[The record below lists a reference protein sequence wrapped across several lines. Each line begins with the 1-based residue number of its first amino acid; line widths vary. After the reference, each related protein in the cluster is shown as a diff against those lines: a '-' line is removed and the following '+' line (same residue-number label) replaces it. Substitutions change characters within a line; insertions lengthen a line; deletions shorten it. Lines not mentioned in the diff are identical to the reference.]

1 LQSKRTRLDR
11 FISQHTGI
19 NSKDVRLLLA
29 QGRLKIDG
37 HPASEIHQFVDE
49 FTQVI
54 LDEKVLQAKK
64 AIYIMMNKPPGVV
77 SATKDDKHTTVV
89 DVLKKSLDEK
99 AIAQLDIDNLHI
111 VGRLDFNTSGLLLLT
126 NDGRWSRMLTTPE
139 HKIAKRYKVTLA
151 NPINETYIHA
161 FAAGMYFPFEDI
173 TTRPAA
179 LEIINEYVAMVTL
192 VEGRYHQIKRMF
204 GRFQNPVIK
213 LHRVT
218 IGTLTLDEQNEKM
231 QPGCWRELAN
241 HEVVSFA
248 KKVQSIT

>member
-1 LQSKRTRLDR
+1 MHSKRTRLDR

-19 NSKDVRLLLA
+19 NSKDVRLLIA

-37 HPASEIHQFVDE
+37 YPASEIHQFVDE

-64 AIYIMMNKPPGVV
+64 PVYIMMNKPIGVV
-77 SATKDDKHTTVV
+77 SATKDGKHTTVL

-99 AIAQLDIDNLHI
+99 EILRLDIDNLHI

-126 NDGRWSRMLTTPE
+126 NDGRWSRRLTTPE
-139 HKIAKRYKVTLA
+139 HKISKLYKVTLA
-151 NPINETYIHA
+151 NPIDESYIHA
-161 FAAGMYFPFEDI
+161 FAAGMHFPFENI
-173 TTRPAA
+173 TTRPAT
-179 LEIINEYVAMVTL
+179 LQIISEHVAMVTL

-218 IGTLTLDEQNEKM
+218 IGTLTLDERDEKM
-231 QPGCWRELAN
+231 QQGCWRELTN
-241 HEVVSFA
+241 EEVVALA
-248 KKVQSIT
+248 K

>member
-1 LQSKRTRLDR
+1 MHSKRTRLDR

-29 QGRLKIDG
+29 QGRLNIDG

-64 AIYIMMNKPPGVV
+64 PVYIMMNKPIGVV
-77 SATKDDKHTTVV
+77 SATKDDKHTTVL
-89 DVLKKSLDEK
+89 DVLEKSLDEK
-99 AIAQLDIDNLHI
+99 EIVRLDMDNLHI

-126 NDGRWSRMLTTPE
+126 NDGRWSRRLTTPE
-139 HKIAKRYKVTLA
+139 HKIAKLYKVTLA
-151 NPINETYIHA
+151 NPIDESYIHA
-161 FAAGMYFPFEDI
+161 FAAGMHFPFENI
-173 TTRPAA
+173 TTRPAT
-179 LEIINEYVAMVTL
+179 LEIFSEHVAMVTL

-213 LHRVT
+213 LHRLS
-218 IGTLTLDEQNEKM
+218 IGTLTLDEQDKKM
-231 QPGCWRELAN
+231 QQGCWRELTN
-241 HEVVSFA
+241 QEVAALA
-248 KKVQSIT
+248 K